1 VSAAMARAAAAKA
14 SRVHEEPA
22 FVLHRHDWSESSL
35 ILEVFSRHHGRV
47 ALVAKGVKR
56 PTSQF
61 RSVLLALWPLRLS
74 WGGATEVRTLKAAHW
89 PGGQL
94 LPPGEA
100 LLAGYYLNELLLKLL
115 AREDPHP
122 ALFDHYAQA
131 LALLAAGAPQAGVL
145 RAFELLLLGE
155 LGWLPA
161 LDHDSASLQPLQP
174 ERRYQLQAQGGLR
187 EVAAPDG
194 GQHEGLDGVLAQE
207 QMQERVQGRVQEEGR
222 ASLNAP
228 AAAAG
233 ADFATASCSADY
245 WLALHAALQTGAVW
259 PALLPLCQQDRSGA
273 LRRQLRA
280 ALHYHSGVRE
290 FQTRRW
296 AQQVQRLAGHR
307 VALPG

>member
-1 VSAAMARAAAAKA
+1 MARAAAAKA

-122 ALFDHYAQA
+122 TLFDHYAQA

-161 LDHDSASLQPLQP
+161 LDHDSASLQPLRP
-174 ERRYQLQAQGGLR
+174 HGRYQLQAQGGLR
-187 EVAAPDG
+187 EVAPPDG
-194 GQHEGLDGVLAQE
+194 EVALPDGAVDEG
-207 QMQERVQGRVQEEGR
+207 GR
-222 ASLNAP
+222 ALP
-228 AAAAG
+228 DTAAAA
-233 ADFATASCSADY
+233 ACSADH
-245 WLALHAALQTGAVW
+245 WLALHAALQAEAVW

-307 VALPG
+307 MALPG

>member
-1 VSAAMARAAAAKA
+1 MNK
-14 SRVHEEPA
+14 RVHEEPA
-22 FVLHRHDWSESSL
+22 FVLHRHDWSEASL

-61 RSVLLALWPLRLS
+61 RSVLLALLPLHLS
-74 WGGATEVRTLKAAHW
+74 WGGATEVRTLKAAQW
-89 PGGQL
+89 QGGQL

-122 ALFDHYAQA
+122 TLYDHYAQA

-145 RAFELLLLGE
+145 RAFELLLLRE
-155 LGWLPA
+155 LGWLPP
-161 LDHDSASLQPLQP
+161 LDHEAASLQPLRA
-174 ERRYQLQAQGGLR
+174 EARYQLQTQGGLC
-187 EVAAPDG
+187 ELPPTAADG
-194 GQHEGLDGVLAQE
+194 DA
-207 QMQERVQGRVQEEGR
+207 
-222 ASLNAP
+222 AST
-228 AAAAG
+228 AA
-233 ADFATASCSADY
+233 CSAPY
-245 WLALHAALQTGAVW
+245 WLALHAALQQVSVW
-259 PALLPLCQQDRSGA
+259 PSLLPLCQQDRSGA

-296 AQQVQRLAGHR
+296 AQQVQRFVGSRA
-307 VALPG
+307 VAVPV

>member
-1 VSAAMARAAAAKA
+1 
-14 SRVHEEPA
+14 
-22 FVLHRHDWSESSL
+22 
-35 ILEVFSRHHGRV
+35 
-47 ALVAKGVKR
+47 VKR

-187 EVAAPDG
+187 EVVAPDG
-194 GQHEGLDGVLAQE
+194 GVDVGPDGVVAQVRMQE
-207 QMQERVQGRVQEEGR
+207 QRVQGRVQERVQEEGR
-222 ASLNAP
+222 ASPNAP
-228 AAAAG
+228 AAG
-233 ADFATASCSADY
+233 ADSAAAACSADY
-245 WLALHAALQTGAVW
+245 WLALHAALQADAVW

>member
-1 VSAAMARAAAAKA
+1 MARAAAAKA

-22 FVLHRHDWSESSL
+22 FVLHRHDWSEASL

-174 ERRYQLQAQGGLR
+174 ERRYLLQAQGGLR

-194 GQHEGLDGVLAQE
+194 GQHEGPEWVAAQE
-207 QMQERVQGRVQEEGR
+207 QRMQGRAQEQRVQERAQEVGR
-222 ASLNAP
+222 ASPN
-228 AAAAG
+228 AAAG
-233 ADFATASCSADY
+233 AGAATASCSAAY
-245 WLALHAALQTGAVW
+245 WLALHAALQADAVW
-259 PALLPLCQQDRSGA
+259 PVLLPLCQQDRSGA

-296 AQQVQRLAGHR
+296 AQQVQRWAGHR
-307 VALPG
+307 MALPG

>member
-1 VSAAMARAAAAKA
+1 MARAAAAKA

-61 RSVLLALWPLRLS
+61 RSVLLALLPLHLG
-74 WGGATEVRTLKAAHW
+74 WGGATEVRTLKAAQW
-89 PGGQL
+89 QGGQL

-174 ERRYQLQAQGGLR
+174 ERRYQLQAQGGLH
-187 EVAAPDG
+187 EVVAPDG
-194 GQHEGLDGVLAQE
+194 GQLEGLDGVGAQGRTQE
-207 QMQERVQGRVQEEGR
+207 QGRLQERVQERVQEECR
-222 ASLNAP
+222 ASPNAP
-228 AAAAG
+228 AAG
-233 ADFATASCSADY
+233 ADSATASCSADY
-245 WLALHAALQTGAVW
+245 WLALHAALQAETVW
-259 PALLPLCQQDRSGA
+259 PVLLPLCQQDRSGA

-296 AQQVQRLAGHR
+296 VQQVQRLAGQR

>member
-1 VSAAMARAAAAKA
+1 MNK
-14 SRVHEEPA
+14 RVHEEPA

-61 RSVLLALWPLRLS
+61 RSVLLALLPLHLS
-74 WGGATEVRTLKAAHW
+74 WGGAAEVRTLKAAQW
-89 PGGQL
+89 QGGQL
-94 LPPGEA
+94 LPPSDA

-122 ALFDHYAQA
+122 VLYDHYAQA

-145 RAFELLLLGE
+145 RAFELLLLRE

-161 LDHDSASLQPLQP
+161 LHYEAASLQALRP
-174 ERRYQLQAQGGLR
+174 ESRYQLQAQGGLR
-187 EVAAPDG
+187 EVAAPTVSAGLQGDG
-194 GQHEGLDGVLAQE
+194 GD
-207 QMQERVQGRVQEEGR
+207 
-222 ASLNAP
+222 
-228 AAAAG
+228 AA
-233 ADFATASCSADY
+233 CSADH
-245 WLALHAALQTGAVW
+245 WLALHAALQQVSVW
-259 PALLPLCQQDRSGA
+259 TFLLPLCQQDRSGA

-296 AQQVQRLAGHR
+296 AQQLQRFVGSR
-307 VALPG
+307 VAAEVPV

>member
-1 VSAAMARAAAAKA
+1 MARAAAAKA

-161 LDHDSASLQPLQP
+161 LDHDSASLQPLRP
-174 ERRYQLQAQGGLR
+174 EGRYLLQAQGGLR
-187 EVAAPDG
+187 EVAPPDG

-207 QMQERVQGRVQEEGR
+207 QMQERVQGRVQGRVQEEGR

-228 AAAAG
+228 ATGADSAAA
-233 ADFATASCSADY
+233 ACSADY
-245 WLALHAALQTGAVW
+245 WLALHAALQAGAVW